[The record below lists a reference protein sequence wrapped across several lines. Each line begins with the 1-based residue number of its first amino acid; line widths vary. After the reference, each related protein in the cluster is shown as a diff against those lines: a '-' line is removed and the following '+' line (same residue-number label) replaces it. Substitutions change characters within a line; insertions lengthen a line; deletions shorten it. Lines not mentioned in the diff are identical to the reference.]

1 MPTPRLRG
9 RRYKARTSALEVR
22 ACHALL
28 PMNVD
33 EFEGKASMPLENE
46 TLSYLL

>member
-1 MPTPRLRG
+1 MRCCR
-9 RRYKARTSALEVR
+9 
-22 ACHALL
+22 